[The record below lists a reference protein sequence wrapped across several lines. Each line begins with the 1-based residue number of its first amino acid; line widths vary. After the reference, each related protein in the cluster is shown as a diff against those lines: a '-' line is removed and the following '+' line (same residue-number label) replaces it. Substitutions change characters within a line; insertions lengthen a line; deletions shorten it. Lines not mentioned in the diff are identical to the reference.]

1 MHIFTINNSKVLIVD
16 SKQFSLEKEKISAKL
31 SSQEIKQY
39 VFFKIKSKEKNQ
51 EESQEEKQHLRFCYI
66 YENDFCYIWIIK
78 QNILQNLQEKYPKA
92 IITTYIS
99 FYKSLNLGS
108 SWLIFTSLENKL
120 IVNINTNNNF
130 KSYIAPLSFDT
141 IKAKENITE
150 YIIDFIKKIT
160 KAILETSSIDNIS
173 LDIYLD
179 SDLEVFK
186 NMKNDIIIYQ
196 SLPLQKL
203 DKSTFKAKNLDAS
216 FSTIKKFRLYFLSFL
231 FVFLSL
237 SMLVS
242 NFYLQ
247 EKNEQ
252 LFVSLK
258 QNTQKNKKTIHTIK
272 SHTEQIKDKHNNI
285 ENIKNLSNKRIK
297 GINISTKM
305 DNIFNKI
312 YQEKNKIKQV
322 HLKENKLYVD

>member
-1 MHIFTINNSKVLIVD
+1 MNIFTINNSKVLIVD
-16 SKQFSLEKEKISAKL
+16 SKQFSLEKEKISANL
-31 SSQEIKQY
+31 SLQEIEQY

-78 QNILQNLQEKYPKA
+78 QDILQNLQEKYPKT
-92 IITTYIS
+92 IITTYIA

-120 IVNINTNNNF
+120 IVNINANNNF
-130 KSYIAPLSFDT
+130 KSYIAPLSFEE

-150 YIIDFIKKIT
+150 YIIDFIKQIT
-160 KAILETSSIDNIS
+160 KAILETSSIDNTS

-203 DKSTFKAKNLDAS
+203 DKNTFKVKNLDAS

-231 FVFLSL
+231 LVFLSL
-237 SMLVS
+237 SILVS

-247 EKNEQ
+247 EKNKQ

-258 QNTQKNKKTIHTIK
+258 QYTQKNKKTIHNIK

-285 ENIKNLSNKRIK
+285 ENIKNLNNKRIK

-305 DNIFNKI
+305 DAIFNKA

-322 HLKENKLYVD
+322 NLKENKLYVD